1 MKEDRMS
8 EKKIRTERARA
19 FRELHGEG
27 SMLVLPN
34 IWDAGSARLVESC
47 GAAAVATSSA
57 AVAWAHGMRDGECIG
72 REALVR
78 AVAEIARVVRV
89 PLSVD
94 AEEGYAETPAG
105 VADTV
110 TALVEVGAVG
120 INLEDG
126 TGSPETLA
134 RKIEVAKRAGEA
146 AGVDLFVNAR
156 TDVYLR
162 GLVPPPQACSETLRR
177 ARLYREA
184 GVDGLF
190 VPDLSAPAEIEA
202 VAREAGLP
210 LNVMIVPGLAPA
222 PELKRLGV
230 RRLSAGTALAQA
242 ALGLV
247 RRATRELLERGTYA
261 ALDADPVSCGE
272 MSALF
277 SRAPEG

>member
-1 MKEDRMS
+1 MS
-8 EKKIRTERARA
+8 EKTLRSERARA

-27 SMLVLPN
+27 SLLVLPN
-34 IWDAGSARLVESC
+34 VWDAGSARLVESC
-47 GAAAVATSSA
+47 GATAVATSSA
-57 AVAWAHGMRDGECIG
+57 AVAWAHGTLDGERIG
-72 REALVR
+72 RGALVR
-78 AVAEIARVVRV
+78 LVAEIARVAQV
-89 PLSVD
+89 PVTVD
-94 AEEGYAETPAG
+94 AEEGYAEAPAG
-105 VADTV
+105 VAETV
-110 TALVEVGAVG
+110 AALVDAGAVG

-126 TGSPETLA
+126 TGAPETLA

-162 GLVPPPQACSETLRR
+162 GLVPPPQAVGETLRR

-190 VPDLSAPAEIEA
+190 VPGLSAPAEIEI

-210 LNVMIVPGLAPA
+210 LNLMIVPGLAPA

-242 ALGLV
+242 TLGFV
-247 RRATRELLERGTYA
+247 RRAARELLERGTYTT
-261 ALDADPVSCGE
+261 LYADPVLSGE
-272 MSALF
+272 LNALF
-277 SRAPEG
+277 SRAHEG

>member
-1 MKEDRMS
+1 MS
-8 EKKIRTERARA
+8 EKKLSLERARA

-47 GAAAVATSSA
+47 GAVAVATSSA
-57 AVAWAHGMRDGECIG
+57 AVAWAHGMRDGERIG
-72 REALVR
+72 RETLVR

-110 TALVEVGAVG
+110 TALVDAGAVG

-146 AGVDLFVNAR
+146 AGVNLFVNAR

-162 GLVPPPQACSETLRR
+162 GLVPLPQAVGETLRR

-190 VPDLSAPAEIEA
+190 VPGLSAPAEIEA

-210 LNVMIVPGLAPA
+210 LNVMIVPGLASA

-242 ALGLV
+242 ALGFV

-261 ALDADPVSCGE
+261 TLDADPVSCGE
-272 MSALF
+272 MSALL

>member
-1 MKEDRMS
+1 MS
-8 EKKIRTERARA
+8 DKTLRTERARA
-19 FRELHGEG
+19 FRELHREG
-27 SMLVLPN
+27 SLLVLPN
-34 IWDAGSARLVESC
+34 VWDAGSARLVESC

-57 AVAWAHGMRDGECIG
+57 AVAWAHGMLDGERVG

-78 AVAEIARVVRV
+78 ITAEIARVVRV
-89 PLSVD
+89 PVTVD
-94 AEEGYAETPAG
+94 AEEGYAEAPAG

-110 TALVEVGAVG
+110 KALVDAGAVG

-126 TGSPETLA
+126 TKSPEALVG
-134 RKIEVAKRAGEA
+134 KIEIAKRAGEA

-162 GLVPPPQACSETLRR
+162 GLVPPPQAAGEVLRR

-190 VPDLSAPAEIEA
+190 VPGLSAPAEIEA
-202 VAREAGLP
+202 IAREAGLP
-210 LNVMIVPGLAPA
+210 LNLMIVPGLAPA

-242 ALGLV
+242 TLGFA
-247 RRATRELLERGTYA
+247 RRAARELLERGTYE
-261 ALDADPVSCGE
+261 ALYADPLPYGE
-272 MSALF
+272 LNALF
-277 SRAPEG
+277 SRAPAG

>member
-1 MKEDRMS
+1 MS
-8 EKKIRTERARA
+8 EKKLRAERARA
-19 FRELHGEG
+19 FRELHREG

-34 IWDAGSARLVESC
+34 VWDAGSARVVESC
-47 GAAAVATSSA
+47 GATAVATSSA
-57 AVAWAHGMRDGECIG
+57 AVAWAHGTLDGERVG

-78 AVAEIARVVRV
+78 LVADIARAVRV
-89 PLSVD
+89 PVTVD
-94 AEEGYAETPAG
+94 AEQGYAEGPGG

-110 TALVEVGAVG
+110 AALVHAGAVG

-126 TGSPETLA
+126 AGPPEALA
-134 RKIEVAKRAGEA
+134 RKIEVAKRAGGA

-162 GLVPPPQACSETLRR
+162 GLVPPDRAASEVLRR

-190 VPDLSAPAEIEA
+190 VPGLSAPAEIEV

-222 PELKRLGV
+222 AELKRLGV

-242 ALGLV
+242 TLGFV
-247 RRATRELLERGTYA
+247 RQAARELLERGTYA
-261 ALDADPVSCGE
+261 SLFADPLPYGE
-272 MSALF
+272 LNELF
-277 SRAPEG
+277 ARSPAG

>member
-1 MKEDRMS
+1 MKEDGMS
-8 EKKIRTERARA
+8 EKKFGIERARA
-19 FRELHGEG
+19 FRALHGEG
-27 SMLVLPN
+27 SLLVLPN

-57 AVAWAHGMRDGECIG
+57 AVAWAHGRRDGERIG
-72 REALVR
+72 RETLVR
-78 AVAEIARVVRV
+78 AVAEIAGVVRV
-89 PLSVD
+89 PLTVD

-110 TALVEVGAVG
+110 TALVEAGAVG

-162 GLVPPPQACSETLRR
+162 GLVPPPQAVSETLRR

-202 VAREAGLP
+202 VVREAGLP
-210 LNVMIVPGLAPA
+210 LNVMIVPGLPSA

-261 ALDADPVSCGE
+261 ALEADPVSCSE

>member
-57 AVAWAHGMRDGECIG
+57 AVAWAHGMRDGERMG

-110 TALVEVGAVG
+110 TALVEAGAVG

-177 ARLYREA
+177 ARLYRGA

-242 ALGLV
+242 ALGRV

-261 ALDADPVSCGE
+261 ALDADPLSCGE

-277 SRAPEG
+277 FRAPEG